1 MAYRYEKKQ
10 INININI
17 TNNLMKSLNQYIIE
31 NFDDYLKL
39 SSDAKNKL
47 LELDLMFHVLLN
59 EFKREQVHYMNVVNS
74 KEKVDYIL
82 DQVKRGKDFDL
93 KIEYEDSKF
102 QDPKWC
108 DKMVENLNNLVHEF
122 YSIQNCYISKFY
134 LYRLNKTINSI
145 LYLKEYCIDNNTFPQ
160 NVDKP
165 ARYLYD
171 EAVKELKKT
180 KFIDIYELEDDI
192 YKRKFSPEDSQKRL
206 QKVMDKLG
214 YGWEVVVDDNMIPR
228 MSVRPYKELR
238 ISSKNKFSEVDLQSL
253 EVHEI
258 GVHTARKY
266 YALQTGLYL
275 FLYGLKGSNKY
286 DEGLAIFN
294 SLNKVKN
301 PKPNIL
307 FYICIKVVI
316 LYHLYTMSNIDLFM
330 FVKALTNAPDKVIAL
345 SILRASRNF
354 SFSLE
359 STGSADVDYF
369 DGYVRIKDMT
379 DQEKER
385 LLKFNI
391 GPDQLYE
398 LDTIEKFFKVNKFKP
413 LEYSE
418 SGHEEHEDQD
428 IDY

>member
-1 MAYRYEKKQ
+1 
-10 INININI
+10 
-17 TNNLMKSLNQYIIE
+17 MKTLQQYINE
-31 NFDDYLKL
+31 NFDNYLKL
-39 SSDAKNKL
+39 SNEDKNRL
-47 LELDLMFHVLLN
+47 LELDLKFHVLLN
-59 EFKREQVHYMNVVNS
+59 EFKHEHVHYMNVVNS
-74 KEKVDYIL
+74 KEKIDYIL
-82 DQVKRGKDFDL
+82 DQVKKGEDFNL

-102 QDPKWC
+102 QDTKWC
-108 DKMVENLNNLVHEF
+108 DEMIKKLSDLINEF
-122 YSIQNCYISKFY
+122 LSIKNCYISKFY
-134 LYRLNKTINSI
+134 SYRLNKTISSI
-145 LYLKEYCIDNNTFPQ
+145 LFLKQYCIDNNTFPQ
-160 NVDKP
+160 NISKP
-165 ARYLYD
+165 AKYLYD
-171 EAVKELKKT
+171 NAIKELKKT
-180 KFIDIYELEDDI
+180 KFIDIYKLNDDI
-192 YKRKFSPEDSQKRL
+192 YKRTFSPEESQKRL

-214 YGWEVVVDDNMIPR
+214 YGWNVVIDDNMIPR

-307 FYICIKVVI
+307 FYICIKIII
-316 LYHLYTMSNIDLFM
+316 LYHLYTMSNIELFN
-330 FVKALTNAPDKVIAL
+330 FVKALTDAPDKVIAL
-345 SILRASRNF
+345 SIIRASRNF
-354 SFSLE
+354 AFTLE

-369 DGYVRIKDMT
+369 DGYTRIKDMSN
-379 DQEKER
+379 QEKER

-413 LEYSE
+413 LEYCE
-418 SGHEEHEDQD
+418 PGHDEHESQD